1 MPVLNAFYWWQ
12 GSPCRMLWH
21 TLLHSRPALAD
32 VGRPSA
38 AHQSSMGLR
47 SPLAGPGPRRE
58 ETQQSLFDWASTTAA
73 PLLGGAPGG
82 LVRSIRPISPV
93 WDSARQ
99 RLVPEHP
106 ANQQSVGLTVDDLAV
121 AIEVGAVAGAVKRL
135 LQVVGLKQG
144 QAKLLVETRTGTQ
157 TRMQWVARDGR
168 VPPSC
173 EPGWAAVVPPACKLA
188 SGNCSPSS
196 QPMSPSWAAAP
207 SRQLTCS
214 RQPMWGQMAE

>member
-1 MPVLNAFYWWQ
+1 
-12 GSPCRMLWH
+12 MLWH
-21 TLLHSRPALAD
+21 TLLHSRPALAY

-106 ANQQSVGLTVDDLAV
+106 ANQQSVGLTVDDLAM

-144 QAKLLVETRTGTQ
+144 QAPKPDCVGSHVTG
-157 TRMQWVARDGR
+157 AFH
-168 VPPSC
+168 P
-173 EPGWAAVVPPACKLA
+173 
-188 SGNCSPSS
+188 
-196 QPMSPSWAAAP
+196 AAAASQAGLLSAP
-207 SRQLTCS
+207 LPASLHAAIAASAANQ
-214 RQPMWGQMAE
+214 